1 MMTRLPLVLLA
12 APLLAGFQEPPQ
24 LECSALPR
32 LLGTMEVGHYAREAV
47 APVVEGR
54 AVEQYLR
61 ALDPAKTVFLESEVE
76 RFKKALPQVFVTM
89 RDGSCAPLEG
99 PAALT
104 ITRAQEDEALARQL
118 LGDKYVLDESVQLE
132 LDVKKRGYAKD
143 DAERKARVAK
153 LIHFQI
159 SNQLLTGV
167 DLPTARKRVLHRYEL
182 ATKRISER
190 REARDVPELFAE
202 AFAVSL
208 DPHSSFFSAKAL
220 EDFRIHMRL
229 SLEGIGA
236 VLRGEDGFTV
246 IQSIVP
252 GGAADKDGRLRPK
265 DKIVAVAQPGEEPI
279 STIDMDL
286 QDVVQMIRGKKG
298 TTVHLTVL
306 RDGKDSRTFD
316 VSIVRDKVDVKEQ
329 AAKITYETRT
339 VGKKTFTIGVLD
351 LPSFYGGE
359 GGRSALEDVRDL
371 LKEAKKK
378 GVDGLVLDLSEN
390 GGGLLEYAVKI
401 SGLFMQTG
409 AIVATKGSDG
419 DVEVL
424 ADEDDDTLYNGPVVV
439 LVSPV
444 SASASEIL
452 AGALQDY
459 GRAVIAGGEHSFG
472 KGTVQQLQGLPG
484 GIGGMKLTMGMFFR
498 PSGSSTQ
505 QVGVRSDVVIPSV
518 LDGYDI
524 AEADLDYSLPPQ
536 SIPPFLSRTANAS
549 SPSERFRPVAAPD
562 VVKLAAESKKRVAK
576 DETLQKIVKDLAEDK
591 KEEGAV
597 RLGDLR
603 KKAEKNKDFGDEE
616 AGKAEYEKK
625 KKAFIDEGVN
635 IAVDLIGL
643 GQRP

>member
-1 MMTRLPLVLLA
+1 MTRLPLVLLA
-12 APLLAGFQEPPQ
+12 APLLAGFQGPPQ
-24 LECSALPR
+24 LECSDLPR
-32 LLGTMEVGHYAREAV
+32 LLGTMEVGHYARESIAPLVETRAV
-47 APVVEGR
+47 A
-54 AVEQYLR
+54 QYLKL
-61 ALDPAKTVFLESEVE
+61 LDPTKTVFLASEVE
-76 RFKKALPQVFVTM
+76 GFTKTLPQLFVTM
-89 RDGSCAPLEG
+89 RDGSCKPLEDV
-99 PAALT
+99 AALT
-104 ITRAQEDEALARQL
+104 VVRAKEDEALARQL
-118 LGDKYVLDESVQLE
+118 LNDKYQLDESVELE
-132 LDVKKRGYAKD
+132 LDVKKRGYPKD
-143 DAERKARVAK
+143 AAERKARVTK

-159 SNQLLTGV
+159 SNQLLTGA
-167 DLPTARKRVLHRYEL
+167 DLATAKKRVLHRYEL
-182 ATKRISER
+182 ATMRVSER
-190 REARDVPELFAE
+190 REPADLPELFAE

-220 EDFRIHMRL
+220 ADFRIHMRL

-236 VLRGEDGFTV
+236 VLRSEDGFTT

-265 DKIVAVAQPGEEPI
+265 DKIVSVAQPGEEPV

-286 QDVVQMIRGKKG
+286 TDVVQMIRGKKG
-298 TTVHLTVL
+298 TTVNLTVM

-316 VSIVRDKVDVKEQ
+316 VSIVRDKVDVAEQ

-339 VGKKTFTIGVLD
+339 VGKKTYTIGVLD

-359 GGRSALEDVRDL
+359 GGRSALEDVHDL
-371 LKEAKKK
+371 LVEAKKK
-378 GVDGLVLDLSEN
+378 KVDALVLDLSEN

-409 AIVATKGSDG
+409 AVVATKSSDG

-424 ADEDDDTLYNGPVVV
+424 ADDDDDTLYNGPLVV

-472 KGTVQQLQGLPG
+472 KGTVQQLQSLPG
-484 GIGGMKLTMGMFFR
+484 GKGGMKLTMGMFFR

-536 SIPPFLSRTANAS
+536 SIPPFLSTTANAS
-549 SPSERFRPVAAPD
+549 NSAERFRPVTGQD
-562 VVKLAAESKKRVAK
+562 VVKLSAQSKKRVAK
-576 DETLQKIVKDLAEDK
+576 DATLQQIVKDIAEDK
-591 KEEGAV
+591 KDEGTV

-603 KKAEKNKDFGDEE
+603 KKAEKNKDYGDED
-616 AGKAEYEKK
+616 ANKAEYEKK
-625 KKAFIDEGVN
+625 KKAFVDEGVN
-635 IAVDLIGL
+635 IALDLIGL
-643 GQRP
+643 KS